1 MVNEMNF
8 LKNINKTNSAASLV
22 ENALVNGNT
31 KTKKEIID
39 CIFLLANS
47 MGDTW
52 KNMSKEAAAGMALVV
67 LAKNAM
73 LRSYLNPTGWNLV
86 LNFIE
91 SNPKLVRDISPGT
104 LAEINSYQVFG
115 VAGSG

>member
-1 MVNEMNF
+1 MSF
-8 LKNINKTNSAASLV
+8 FKNINKTNSAAVLV
-22 ENALVNGNT
+22 EKALVSGKT

-52 KNMSKEAAAGMALVV
+52 KNMSKEAAAGLALVV
-67 LAKNAM
+67 FAKNSM
-73 LRSYLNPTGWNLV
+73 LKSYLNPIGWNLV

-104 LAEINSYQVFG
+104 LAEINSYQEVG
-115 VAGSG
+115 VAVSG